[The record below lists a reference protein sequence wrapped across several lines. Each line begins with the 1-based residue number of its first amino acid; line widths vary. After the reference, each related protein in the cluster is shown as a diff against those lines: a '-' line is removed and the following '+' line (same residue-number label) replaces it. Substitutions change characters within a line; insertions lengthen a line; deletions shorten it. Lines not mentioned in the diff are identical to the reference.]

1 MNHLI
6 LTLPNPDKDF
16 FKNFETEIYQ
26 YLWDGK
32 IHKVKKNIIIHV
44 QEYRFGGL
52 KRLDNFEFITALKSS
67 WIRRLMQCRTQLK
80 KSVRGNYKRK
90 SK

>member
-16 FKNFETEIYQ
+16 FKNFETDEIYK

-32 IHKVKKNIIIHV
+32 IHKVKKNIII

-52 KRLDNFEFITALKSS
+52 KVRDYFVFITALKSS
-67 WIRRLMQCRTQLK
+67 
-80 KSVRGNYKRK
+80 
-90 SK
+90 